1 MMPSSLI
8 TLVYCILLENHT
20 VEISCVKLCLIE
32 LLNLDDYPTK
42 NERKTTLVQQK
53 TKIFNKFLEQHEK
66 TQTSTWK

>member
-1 MMPSSLI
+1 
-8 TLVYCILLENHT
+8 
-20 VEISCVKLCLIE
+20 VKLCLIE